1 MSDETG
7 GHYSLKLFIAR
18 TGPRSR
24 RAIRNIREIC
34 ETSLKGR
41 YHLEVVD
48 IYQQPQVTHD
58 EQLVAAPTLIKE
70 TPLPRR
76 KLLGD
81 MSSRARVLAAL
92 GLPSQD
98 PQA

>member
-1 MSDETG
+1 MSNEPS
-7 GHYSLKLFIAR
+7 GHYLLKLYIAG

-24 RAIRNIREIC
+24 QAIRNIREIC

-41 YHLEVVD
+41 YDLEVVD
-48 IYQQPQVTHD
+48 IYQQPQATHD
-58 EQLVAAPTLIKE
+58 QQLVAAPTLIKE

-92 GLPSQD
+92 GLA
-98 PQA
+98 PQEPRR